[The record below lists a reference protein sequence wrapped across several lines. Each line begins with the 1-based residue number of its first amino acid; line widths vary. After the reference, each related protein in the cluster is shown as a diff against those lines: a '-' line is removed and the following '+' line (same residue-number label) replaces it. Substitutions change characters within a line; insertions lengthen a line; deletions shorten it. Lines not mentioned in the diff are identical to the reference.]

1 MIGVNGDGNV
11 NEQDKEFV
19 DEVNGVAYAHINRV
33 LKRVAK
39 NKMSTAEFIG
49 KAYAYMVAA
58 EALGYPLRS
67 MYRKSRR
74 VGTVLRERSENG

>member
-1 MIGVNGDGNV
+1 M

-19 DEVNGVAYAHINRV
+19 EEVNKVAFEHINRV

-39 NKMSTAEFIG
+39 DKMNTAEFIG
-49 KAYAYMVAA
+49 KACAYMVAA

-74 VGTVLRERSENG
+74 AGTVLRERSENG

>member
-1 MIGVNGDGNV
+1 M

-19 DEVNGVAYAHINRV
+19 EEVNTVALEHINRV

-39 NKMSTAEFIG
+39 RKMGTAEFVG

-74 VGTVLRERSENG
+74 VGTDLRERSEQDDL

>member
-1 MIGVNGDGNV
+1 M

-19 DEVNGVAYAHINRV
+19 EEVNDVAFEHINRV

-39 NKMSTAEFIG
+39 RKMSTAEFVG

-74 VGTVLRERSENG
+74 VGTDLRERSEQDDV

>member
-11 NEQDKEFV
+11 NDQDKEFV
-19 DEVNGVAYAHINRV
+19 DEVNEVAFAHINRV

-39 NKMSTAEFIG
+39 RKMGTAEFVG

-67 MYRKSRR
+67 MYRRSRR
-74 VGTVLRERSENG
+74 AGTDLREQSKHG

>member
-1 MIGVNGDGNV
+1 MND
-11 NEQDKEFV
+11 QDKQFVEEFN
-19 DEVNGVAYAHINRV
+19 EVAFEHINRV
-33 LKRVAK
+33 LKRVAN
-39 NKMSTAEFIG
+39 NKMSTAEFVG

-67 MYRKSRR
+67 MYRNSRR